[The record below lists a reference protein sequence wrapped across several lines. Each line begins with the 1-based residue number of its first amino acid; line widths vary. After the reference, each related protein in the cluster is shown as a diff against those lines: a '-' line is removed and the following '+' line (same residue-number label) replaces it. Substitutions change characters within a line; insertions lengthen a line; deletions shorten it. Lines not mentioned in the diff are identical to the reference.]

1 MSPATSHITSPEKKM
16 IITHV
21 LLEDGT
27 DGSLDG
33 DCEEGDVVTVL
44 VHDKDGLS
52 EEVTGKVIAILDTTI
67 TPNNAKNH

>member
-1 MSPATSHITSPEKKM
+1 M

-33 DCEEGDVVTVL
+33 DCEEGDVVTVQ
-44 VHDKDGLS
+44 VPDKDGLP

-67 TPNNAKNH
+67 TPNKKH